1 MAANNIVKFFQKVL
15 VVYQIASVVCHYQL
29 RMSTLE
35 SRTSFMDQEV
45 SLKVTKRK
53 WFMHIKLLLYL
64 KTKQLVWSTSVH
76 DIILGGRNVLHGS
89 RRFLIANIK
98 CKTFFFKTDGCCTQ
112 LLFSK
117 VWAIVYELLLY
128 FIVNQFV
135 WSLSIQDVIF
145 DVRNFL
151 HGLGSFL
158 LNDKK

>member
-1 MAANNIVKFFQKVL
+1 MLFEENNFFSSKVILGVKNVIHGSGRFLMAANNIVKFFQKVL

-89 RRFLIANIK
+89 GRFLIANIK
-98 CKTFFFKTDGCCTQ
+98 CKTFFFKTDRCCT
-112 LLFSK
+112 
-117 VWAIVYELLLY
+117 
-128 FIVNQFV
+128 
-135 WSLSIQDVIF
+135 
-145 DVRNFL
+145 
-151 HGLGSFL
+151 
-158 LNDKK
+158 